1 VPPGSPLKSVA
12 AVMALGMGG
21 AGLLAFGML
30 KRWRAR
36 GSAKSDKAKSSKD
49 ETPAD
54 PKLDARLDA
63 ELRALD
69 D

>member
-1 VPPGSPLKSVA
+1 
-12 AVMALGMGG
+12 
-21 AGLLAFGML
+21 ML

-36 GSAKSDKAKSSKD
+36 SKPAGGDSKKSKA
-49 ETPAD
+49 EEPAD
-54 PKLDARLDA
+54 PKMDARLDA

>member
-1 VPPGSPLKSVA
+1 
-12 AVMALGMGG
+12 MGG
-21 AGLLAFGML
+21 AGILAFGML

-36 GSAKSDKAKSSKD
+36 GSAKDAKAKAAKG
-49 ETPAD
+49 ETPAAD